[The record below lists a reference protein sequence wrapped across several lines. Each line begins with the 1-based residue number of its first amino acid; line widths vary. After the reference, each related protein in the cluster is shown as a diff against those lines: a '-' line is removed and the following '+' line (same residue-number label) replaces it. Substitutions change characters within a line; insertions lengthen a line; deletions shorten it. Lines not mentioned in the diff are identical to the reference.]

1 MQLCYSFVNISSVNN
16 EIKGIF
22 MDNGFFAMVSRMKY
36 IRRWALM
43 RNEHSENLCE
53 HSFEVA
59 VIAHALAVI
68 GNKRFGKRLNGERAA
83 LLGLYHDAPE
93 TLTGDMPTPVK
104 YYSDEVRQAYKT
116 VEENAGKSLL
126 SMLPEDFREEYSSAF
141 IPEEGDTE
149 LWRLVKAAD
158 KISALIK
165 CIEEK
170 KAGNSEFV
178 KAGEGI
184 RASIEAMNLPE
195 ARVFAEEFL
204 PSYELTLDE
213 LKAEGKNNS

>member
-1 MQLCYSFVNISSVNN
+1 
-16 EIKGIF
+16 

-36 IRRWALM
+36 INRWALM

-68 GNKRFGKRLNGERAA
+68 GNRRFGKNLNGERAA
-83 LLGLYHDAPE
+83 LIGLYHDTPE

-104 YYSDEVRQAYKT
+104 YYSDEVRLAYKT
-116 VEENAGKSLL
+116 VEENACKSLVA
-126 SMLPEDFREEYSSAF
+126 MLPEDFREDFSPMFMPA
-141 IPEEGDTE
+141 EGDGE
-149 LWRLVKAAD
+149 LWKLVKAAD

-178 KAGEGI
+178 MAGEGI
-184 RASIEAMNLPE
+184 KQAIESLDLPE
-195 ARVFAEEFL
+195 AKVFVEEFL
-204 PSYELTLDE
+204 PAYEMTLDE
-213 LKAEGKNNS
+213 LR

>member
-1 MQLCYSFVNISSVNN
+1 
-16 EIKGIF
+16 

-36 IRRWALM
+36 INRWALM
-43 RNEHSENLCE
+43 RNEHSENLSE

-68 GNKRFGKRLNGERAA
+68 KNKRFGSDINGERAA
-83 LLGLYHDAPE
+83 LMGLFHDAPE

-104 YYSDEVRQAYKT
+104 YYSEEVRNAYKT
-116 VEENAGKSLL
+116 VEENACKSLVA
-126 SMLPEDFREEYSSAF
+126 MLPEDFRSEFAPLLIPREE
-141 IPEEGDTE
+141 DDE
-149 LWRLVKAAD
+149 LWKLVKAAD

-165 CIEEK
+165 CLEER

-184 RASIEAMNLPE
+184 KESIEKLDMPE
-195 ARVFAEEFL
+195 AKVFIEEFL
-204 PSYELTLDE
+204 PAFELTLDE
-213 LKAEGKNNS
+213 LKN

>member
-1 MQLCYSFVNISSVNN
+1 
-16 EIKGIF
+16 

-36 IRRWALM
+36 INRWALM

-68 GNKRFGKRLNGERAA
+68 GNKRFGKKLNGERAA
-83 LLGLYHDAPE
+83 LIGLYHDTPE

-104 YYSDEVRQAYKT
+104 YYSDEVRLAYKT
-116 VEENAGKSLL
+116 VEENACKSLVA
-126 SMLPEDFREEYSSAF
+126 MLPEDFREDYSSMF
-141 IPEEGDTE
+141 LPEEGDEE
-149 LWRLVKAAD
+149 LWKLVKAAD

-178 KAGEGI
+178 KAGDGI
-184 RASIEAMNLPE
+184 KATIENLDLPE
-195 ARVFAEEFL
+195 AKVFVDEFL
-204 PSYELTLDE
+204 PAYELTLDE
-213 LKAEGKNNS
+213 LR